1 MFTLAVLATGA
12 LALFG
17 GWTLKT
23 YLEYRH
29 RMNAID
35 WLPGPKY
42 FFSESMSFARLL
54 PNIPYVNRKL
64 GWPWELK
71 YDRRI
76 SYL

>member
-1 MFTLAVLATGA
+1 MFNLAVAAGA

-23 YLEYRH
+23 YLEYR
-29 RMNAID
+29 RSMNEVD
-35 WLPGPKY
+35 WLPGPKC
-42 FFSESMSFARLL
+42 FLSARMLFARLL
-54 PNIPYVNRKL
+54 PNIPFVNRKA

-71 YDRRI
+71 YDREI